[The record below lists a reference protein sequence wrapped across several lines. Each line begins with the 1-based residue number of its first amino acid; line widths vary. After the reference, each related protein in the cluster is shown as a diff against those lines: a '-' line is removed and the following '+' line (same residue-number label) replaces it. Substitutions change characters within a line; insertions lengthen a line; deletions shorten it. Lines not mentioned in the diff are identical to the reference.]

1 MKIIDAHH
9 HLWAP
14 QTPEL
19 DIGYGWLKDIGAMKP
34 FGDPTP
40 IQRDY
45 LLDELLAEAEDMPLS
60 GSVHVQADPKIPDPV
75 AETAFVQKMSD
86 DSGHPIMIIGYA
98 DLASP
103 DFDPQIAGHKAYP
116 NMRGIRQII
125 SYLPTRPELSFATT
139 NLLDDPKWREN
150 FATFEELGLSFDLM
164 LYPEQMQQAAELFA
178 ENPNVPVVINHLGS
192 PYDASDAG
200 LALWREGMA
209 ALAQLPYV
217 SVKLSGYA
225 MFFGATLEGLPQRI
239 TADIMELFGAERAMW
254 GSNFPVDKLHLKYG
268 EVRDSVRSEIGQEAE
283 SAVFYDNVHR
293 FYRFKRLS
301 GCLKISNSAAD
312 TRKFVQLAKF
322 YLLIK

>member
-19 DIGYGWLKDIGAMKP
+19 DIGYCWIKDIGAMKP

-45 LLDELLAEAEDMPLS
+45 LLDELLGEARDMSLS

-86 DSGHPIMIIGYA
+86 DTGHPIMIIGYA
-98 DLASP
+98 DLSSD
-103 DFDPQIAGHKAYP
+103 DFDAQIAGHKAYAG
-116 NMRGIRQII
+116 MRGIRQII
-125 SYLPTRPELSFATT
+125 SHLPARPEISFVAH
-139 NLLDDPKWREN
+139 NLLDDPLWREN
-150 FATFEELGLSFDLM
+150 FGKMADHDLSFDLM

-178 ENPNVPVVINHLGS
+178 DTPNVPVVINHLGS
-192 PYDASDAG
+192 PYDVTKTG

-209 ALAQLPYV
+209 ALAQLPHV

-225 MFFGATLEGLPQRI
+225 MYFGATLQGMPQQI
-239 TADIMELFGAERAMW
+239 TADIMDMFGVERAMW
-254 GSNFPVDKLHLKYG
+254 GSNFPVDKLHLTYPQA
-268 EVRDSVRSEIGQEAE
+268 RDFVRSEVGQEAE

-293 FYRFKRLS
+293 FYRF
-301 GCLKISNSAAD
+301 
-312 TRKFVQLAKF
+312 
-322 YLLIK
+322 